1 MRLQSCTF
9 LLLTATAA
17 LSNAQPSADRVSF
30 HNGPGTLVIKVKD
43 TPITSYVYHD
53 DKIPRPYFA
62 HVTAPGGTQVSR
74 NHPPVPG
81 QDRTDHDTM
90 HPGIWMAFGDLDGT
104 DFWRNK
110 ARIRHV
116 KFEQPPKDGAGLGS
130 FVELKHY
137 LRPDD
142 SVVCR
147 ELFRCSV
154 SVQPGGYLLIWD
166 STFTSDDEFYFGD
179 QEEMGIGIRVA
190 TPVSEIRGGMLRD
203 ARGRSGA
210 QKIWSQSA
218 AWCDYSG
225 DIDGKQ
231 IGMTLMCHPDNFR
244 DSWMH
249 ARDYGFVA
257 ANPFGRKAMHKGETS
272 RVVVK
277 PGENLRLKYAIWIH
291 SGSAGEKSAIDEAY
305 RNYLKMSVELALHE
319 DDEAAENSP

>member
-1 MRLQSCTF
+1 MRLQLFS
-9 LLLTATAA
+9 LVLLTTTVA
-17 LSNAQPSADRVSF
+17 LASAQDPSDHVSF
-30 HNGPGTLVIKVKD
+30 HQMPGELVITVND

-62 HVTAPGGTQVSR
+62 HVKAPCGTQVSR

-110 ARIRHV
+110 ARIVHV
-116 KFEQPPKDGAGLGS
+116 KFEQQPRDGAGIGS

-142 SVVCR
+142 TVVCQ
-147 ELFRCSV
+147 EVFRCSV
-154 SVQPGGYLLIWD
+154 SVQPGGYLLTWD
-166 STFTSDDEFYFGD
+166 STFSSDDEFYFGD
-179 QEEMGIGIRVA
+179 QEEMGIGIRIA
-190 TPVSEIRGGMLRD
+190 TPISQMEGGKLRD
-203 ARGRSGA
+203 STGRHGA

-218 AWCDYSG
+218 EWCDYSG
-225 DIDGKQ
+225 DVDGKQ
-231 IGMTLMCHPDNFR
+231 VGMTLMCHRDNFR

-257 ANPFGRKAMHKGETS
+257 ANPFGRKAMHKGATS

-277 PGENLRLKYAIWIH
+277 PGENMRLQYAIWIH
-291 SGSAGEKSAIDEAY
+291 SGNAGAKTAIDEAY
-305 RNYLKMSVELALHE
+305 GTYLEM
-319 DDEAAENSP
+319 AASAR